1 MTQGIFIG
9 MILAIVGYA
18 AFRALARLAMAPW
31 SAEWLDRRAMI
42 ARAESD
48 ALRAAQEVYAQTC
61 ARWKGEEVA
70 DAEAAE

>member
-1 MTQGIFIG
+1 MTQGILLG
-9 MILAIVGYA
+9 LILAVVGYA

-48 ALRAAQEVYAQTC
+48 ALRAAQDQYAQTIQ
-61 ARWKGEEVA
+61 RWKGEELEVVDA
-70 DAEAAE
+70 D